1 MRRNY
6 SKYLNDFCNTYG
18 LSGAQVARMIGI
30 AEETIQGIRRGERK
44 PQQATKDKLNRF
56 ILNYKKENQPMTPIT
71 SQETQT
77 DIVGIDSRTVAEWT
91 GKQHSELMKDI
102 RRYEDY
108 LKQGKIP
115 ATDFWQE
122 TTYTASNG
130 KVNPCYMITKKGCE
144 FIQHKMT
151 GQKGAVFTAKY
162 INYFWEQGEQLQEA
176 TQILLD
182 LSDQPTQPAIELKRK
197 PIGAREAAFMKEID
211 IYQRMANAERFYV
224 DTLAQA
230 IAETTDMLE
239 KSYLTHKLTKFMQE
253 VAH

>member
-1 MRRNY
+1 
-6 SKYLNDFCNTYG
+6 
-18 LSGAQVARMIGI
+18 
-30 AEETIQGIRRGERK
+30 
-44 PQQATKDKLNRF
+44 
-56 ILNYKKENQPMTPIT
+56 MTPIT

-130 KVNPCYMITKKGCE
+130 KVNPCFMITKKGCE

-182 LSDQPTQPAIELKRK
+182 LSDQPTQPAIEPKRK
-197 PIGAREAAFMKEID
+197 PIGAREAAFMKEFD
-211 IYQRMANAERFYV
+211 IYHRMANAERFYV